1 MQSTGHS
8 SRHDLSFTST
18 HGSAITYVTKIL
30 RGLKY
35 SGTVGGN
42 SNPAGAPMHDYG
54 CYMASMS
61 LRTQIAQAL
70 GKRAT
75 IRLRDSDGSM
85 RDIVGVL
92 QSETALVNR
101 RGEIVNFNPD
111 EAVAF
116 RVIPVFNRRDVS
128 TGSLSIYDTKSK
140 SLHTITGTD
149 GVVRIYCC
157 GPTVYRD
164 AHVGNLRTFL
174 LSDLISRTLQ
184 MTGLD
189 VTLVQNITD
198 VGHMADDFEEDK
210 MLAESAKTKVDPFKI
225 ARTFEERFHI
235 DLARLNIDPAASYP
249 RASEKMPE
257 MIASIEKLIDMKR
270 AYVGSDGSVYF
281 DATSF
286 PTYGALSGNK
296 LDSLQPG
303 HRYEFTDEG
312 GKRFHADWALWKL
325 AGARTQMIWDSP
337 WGAGFPGW
345 HIECSAMSIELLDS
359 HVDLHLG
366 GIDLRFPHHENERA
380 QSNSLTGNET
390 VDTWVHGEHLLFEG
404 RKMSKSAE
412 NVVLLQDVI
421 DRGLDPLSL
430 RFALLE
436 NRYRSQMDLSWASLE
451 AAHSTLKRWR
461 QLLANAGASDEMK
474 FDQEVSDAL
483 TTDLDTPRAMQRIR
497 TIEKDPT
504 IGALDKRALFLFAD
518 QVFGLDLDR
527 GIESR
532 EVSAEIQALL
542 DARISARAQKNWALS
557 DSLRDQLT
565 DAGLEINDGADGQ
578 SWSWK

>member
-1 MQSTGHS
+1 M
-8 SRHDLSFTST
+8 
-18 HGSAITYVTKIL
+18 
-30 RGLKY
+30 
-35 SGTVGGN
+35 N
-42 SNPAGAPMHDYG
+42 
-54 CYMASMS
+54 

-75 IRLRDSDGSM
+75 IRLRDSDGGF
-85 RDIVGVL
+85 RDVVGVL
-92 QSETALVNR
+92 QSETTLINR
-101 RGEIVNFNPD
+101 RGEIVNFDP
-111 EAVAF
+111 ELAAAF
-116 RVIPVFNRRDVS
+116 RVIPVFNRRDAGA
-128 TGSLSIYDTKSK
+128 GSLSMYDTMSR
-140 SLHTITGTD
+140 SLKTISGQD
-149 GVVRIYCC
+149 GAVRIYCC

-198 VGHMADDFEEDK
+198 VGHMADDFTEEDK
-210 MLAESAKTKVDPFKI
+210 MLAESAKTKVDPFEI
-225 ARTFEERFHI
+225 ARIFEARFHT
-235 DLARLNIDPAASYP
+235 DLGRLNIQGADSYP
-249 RASEKMPE
+249 RASEKMPQ
-257 MIASIEKLIDMKR
+257 MIEAIEKLIELKH
-270 AYVGSDGSVYF
+270 AYVGTDGSVYF

-286 PTYGALSGNK
+286 PSYGALSGNK
-296 LDSLQPG
+296 LEALKPG

-345 HIECSAMSIELLDS
+345 HIECTAMSIELLDG
-359 HVDLHLG
+359 HVDLHIG

-380 QSNSLTGNET
+380 QSNSLTGDEA
-390 VDTWVHGEHLLFEG
+390 VDTWIHGEHLLFEG
-404 RKMSKSAE
+404 RKMSKSAG
-412 NVVLLQDVI
+412 NVVLLQDII

-461 QLLANAGASDEMK
+461 QLLADAGNANDLK

-497 TIEKDPT
+497 AIEKDST
-504 IGALDKRALFLFAD
+504 IGALDKRAIFLFAD
-518 QVFGLDLDR
+518 QVLGLDLDR
-527 GIESR
+527 GVESK
-532 EVSAEIQALL
+532 EVSADIQALL
-542 DARISARAQKNWALS
+542 DARITARAEKNWALS
-557 DSLRDQLT
+557 DSLRDQLSE
-565 DAGLEINDGADGQ
+565 AGLEIKDGADGQ